1 MSLARVG
8 VPACMLGGAMRLC
21 DSDQGRP
28 VLRFKDGC
36 EGGVLESVAAG
47 GCAPTSVAGRR
58 GHASAECA
66 VSWRL
71 EITIYELMQ
80 HLSDSP
86 FEAHTV
92 LLDSVS
98 MKLHVLQ

>member
-1 MSLARVG
+1 MG

-36 EGGVLESVAAG
+36 EGGVLESVAGAHPQASPGAG
-47 GCAPTSVAGRR
+47 GN
-58 GHASAECA
+58 ASAECA

-98 MKLHVLQ
+98 MKLHVLQYPIRPC